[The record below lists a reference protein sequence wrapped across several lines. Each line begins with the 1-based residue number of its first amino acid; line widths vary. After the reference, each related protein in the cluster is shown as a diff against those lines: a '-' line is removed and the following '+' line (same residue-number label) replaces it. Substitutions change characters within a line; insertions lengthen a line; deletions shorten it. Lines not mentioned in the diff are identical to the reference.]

1 MLTKILP
8 GRHKEA
14 LPRWRDALKFL
25 EALHES
31 CANRE
36 YISALGEYGMC
47 CMDAG
52 DPHTGEEALNR
63 AVQLFKDP
71 AMMDSEFLLEDGR
84 ALCDILLCRGVVRSA
99 LGNYAGA
106 VDSYDKVNPNDTK
119 NLKQKLNSKLVHR
132 PARAPLRQTF
142 PRNCI
147 RTYQQGPC
155 SYAARK
161 RH

>member
-1 MLTKILP
+1 M
-8 GRHKEA
+8 
-14 LPRWRDALKFL
+14 KFL

-106 VDSYDKVNPNDTK
+106 VDSYDKVNPNGTK
-119 NLKQKLNSKLVHR
+119 KPEPKAKL
-132 PARAPLRQTF
+132 QTSAS
-142 PRNCI
+142 
-147 RTYQQGPC
+147 PC
-155 SYAARK
+155 SSTIAANISPELHPHLSTRPLFLCSK
-161 RH
+161 ETTLMQ